1 MGNSDF
7 NKQTLYTIYTIY
19 TLQFLP
25 LAPEESI
32 GNLVED
38 LDFIQNT
45 DITVFFLFF
54 YHNKVIAFNYYSDFK
69 CIMYGHQ

>member
-7 NKQTLYTIYTIY
+7 NKQTLYTIYT
-19 TLQFLP
+19 LQFLP
-25 LAPEESI
+25 LAPEETI
-32 GNLVED
+32 GDLVKD

-45 DITVFFLFF
+45 DITVFFF

-69 CIMYGHQ
+69 YIMYGHQ

>member
-7 NKQTLYTIYTIY
+7 NKQTLYTIYT
-19 TLQFLP
+19 LQFLP
-25 LAPEESI
+25 LAPQETI
-32 GNLVED
+32 GNLVKD

-45 DITVFFLFF
+45 DITVFLFF